1 MDRTMKTKFFYFIL
15 CTFLTATVLFSGQKI
30 KEKDLAQKH
39 QDWLKITRYIIL
51 PEERE
56 VFLSLASDRERD
68 LFIQTFWK
76 QRDPTPGTPQNEYRE
91 EHMKRFLYANTQ
103 LNRGTPREGWM
114 TDMGRIHILLGPPVS
129 IDRYP
134 SSTGVHP
141 CQIWYYYGDKT
152 KGLPTYFSILF
163 YQRGGSGE
171 YKLYNPA
178 SDGPAALL
186 IQPEMYDATD
196 YQGVYEKIKELA
208 PGVALASIS
217 MIPGEFPYSFIP
229 SPRNTIILSSIY
241 ESPKKDI
248 NPNYATHFLNFR
260 GVVSTEYLTNY
271 IESATDTA
279 LIVDPI
285 LNINFLHFS
294 INPKEVSIDYFE
306 PRDQYFCNFQLN
318 VSVRKDEEL
327 VFQYSKDFPFY
338 FAPAEIDNIRANGIA
353 IQDSFPLIEG
363 EYAFD
368 ILIQNS
374 VGKEFSAFDGRI
386 SVPEPSN
393 QPRIIGPILGYEL
406 QDYASHLFTPFKTV
420 DKRLLIDPNDT
431 FSAVEDITLFFNI
444 TETSRDLWEQGKIEV
459 AINGLTAKNPTEKFD
474 TLYLKDYR
482 YNRVMG
488 VTHMI
493 PGQALSPDYYQLKV
507 VLKDAQERVV
517 DEQTAEFIVSP
528 EAAVPHP
535 VILAKSFPL
544 SNSFLYLYSLAYQYD
559 RIKNFPKA
567 EEFYQKAY
575 SLNPEYTSGVVEYAQ
590 FLNRVQKSNAAL
602 NLIESVKGDEG
613 LRFEYHLIKGQAL
626 MGMEQY
632 FQAIENLLEGNKIYN
647 SNTQLLNSLG
657 FCYYKT
663 NQTKEAIDVLRAS
676 LRLNP
681 EQQQVQELL
690 AEIEKTP
697 L

>member
-1 MDRTMKTKFFYFIL
+1 MKNKFFHFFLL
-15 CTFLTATVLFSGQKI
+15 CLITAAVSFPGQKI
-30 KEKDLAQKH
+30 KEKDLAPKYQE
-39 QDWLKITRYIIL
+39 WLKITRYIIL

-56 VFLSLASDRERD
+56 VFFSLSSDRERD

-114 TDMGRIHILLGPPVS
+114 TDTGRIYILLGSPVS

-134 SSTGVHP
+134 SLAGVHP

-171 YKLYNPA
+171 YKIYNPA

-186 IQPEMYDATD
+186 VQPEMVDATN
-196 YQGVYEKIKELA
+196 YQAVYEKIKELA
-208 PGVALASIS
+208 PGIAMASIS

-248 NPNYATHFLNFR
+248 NPNYATHFLNFK

-279 LIVDPI
+279 LIIDPI

-306 PRDQYFCNFQLN
+306 PRDQYYCNFQLN
-318 VSVRKDEEL
+318 VSVRKNEDL
-327 VFQYSKDFPFY
+327 IFQYSKDFPFY
-338 FAPAEIDNIRANGIA
+338 FSPEEIDTIRANGIA

-363 EYAFD
+363 EYTFD

-374 VGKEFSAFDGRI
+374 VGKEFSAFDGHI
-386 SVPEPSN
+386 SVPESSN

-406 QDYASHLFTPFKTV
+406 QNYASHLFTPFKTV
-420 DKRLLIDPNDT
+420 DKRLLIDPNNT
-431 FSAVEDITLFFNI
+431 FSAAEDIALFFNI
-444 TETSRDLWEQGKIEV
+444 TETSRDLWEQGQVNIL
-459 AINGLTAKNPTEKFD
+459 INGMTARNPIEKSYI
-474 TLYLKDYR
+474 LNLKDYR
-482 YNRVMG
+482 FNRIMG
-488 VTHMI
+488 MTYVI
-493 PGQALSPDYYQLKV
+493 PAQDLSPDYYQLKA
-507 VLKDAQERVV
+507 VLKDTQGRAI

-535 VILAKSFPL
+535 IILSKSFPL
-544 SNSFLYLYSLAYQYD
+544 SNSYLYLYSLAYQYD
-559 RIKNFPKA
+559 RIKNYPKA
-567 EEFYQKAY
+567 DEFYRKAY
-575 SLNPEYTSGVVEYAQ
+575 SLNPDYTRGIVEYAQ
-590 FLNRVQKSNAAL
+590 FLIRIHKPKSAL
-602 NLIESVKGDEG
+602 DLIEAVKGHEE
-613 LRFEYHLIKGQAL
+613 LRFDYYLTKGQAL

-632 FQAIENLLEGNKIYN
+632 FQAIENFSEGNKIYN
-647 SNTQLLNSLG
+647 SNTSLLNSLG

-663 NQTKEAIDVLRAS
+663 NQKKEAIEVLRAS

-681 EQQQVQELL
+681 EQQQVKRLL
-690 AEIEKTP
+690 EEVEKNP
-697 L
+697 F

>member
-1 MDRTMKTKFFYFIL
+1 MKTKYCHFFLSIL
-15 CTFLTATVLFSGQKI
+15 FTAAMLFSGQKI
-30 KEKDLAQKH
+30 KENDLAPKYQE
-39 QDWLKITRYIIL
+39 WLKITRYIIL
-51 PEERE
+51 SEERE
-56 VFLSLASDRERD
+56 VFLSLSSDKERD

-91 EHMKRFLYANTQ
+91 EHMKRLQYANTM

-114 TDMGRIHILLGPPVS
+114 TDMGRIYILLGPPVS

-134 SSTGVHP
+134 SSAGVHP

-178 SDGPAALL
+178 SDGPASLL
-186 IQPEMYDATD
+186 VQTEMVDTTN

-208 PGVALASIS
+208 PGIAMASIS

-229 SPRNTIILSSIY
+229 SPRNTIILSSIFD
-241 ESPKKDI
+241 SAKKDI

-271 IESATDTA
+271 IESATNTA
-279 LIVDPI
+279 LIVNPI
-285 LNINFLHFS
+285 LNINFLHIS

-306 PRDQYFCNFQLN
+306 PRDQYYCNFQLN
-318 VSVRKDEEL
+318 VSVRKDQKL
-327 VFQYSKDFPFY
+327 IFQYSNDFPFY

-406 QDYASHLFTPFKTV
+406 QDYASHLFIPFKTV
-420 DKRLLIDPNDT
+420 DKRLLIDPSDT
-431 FSAVEDITLFFNI
+431 FSAAEDIALFFNI
-444 TETSRDLWEQGKIEV
+444 METSKQLWEQGKIEI
-459 AINGLTAKNPTEKFD
+459 AIKGLTAKILTEKFY
-474 TLYLKDYR
+474 TLDLKDYL
-482 YNRVMG
+482 YNKIMG
-488 VTHMI
+488 MTYVI
-493 PGQALSPDYYQLKV
+493 PGGDLSPDYYQLKL
-507 VLKDAQERVV
+507 VLQDNQERVV

-559 RIKNFPKA
+559 RIKNYPKA
-567 EEFYQKAY
+567 EESYQKAY
-575 SLNPEYTSGVVEYAQ
+575 SLNPEYTRGIVEYAQ
-590 FLNRVQKSNAAL
+590 FLIKIKKPSAAL
-602 NLIESVKGDEG
+602 DLIESVKGDEG
-613 LRFEYHLIKGQAL
+613 LRFEYYLIKGQAL

-647 SNTQLLNSLG
+647 SNTHLLNSLG

-663 NQTKEAIDVLRAS
+663 NQRKEAIAVLRAS

-690 AEIEKTP
+690 EQVEKN
-697 L
+697 

>member
-1 MDRTMKTKFFYFIL
+1 MKNKFLPLI
-15 CTFLTATVLFSGQKI
+15 LFSFFAAAVLHPGQKI
-30 KEKDLAQKH
+30 KEKDLAPKY

-56 VFLSLASDRERD
+56 VFFSLSSERERD
-68 LFIQTFWK
+68 LFIETFWK

-134 SSTGVHP
+134 SSAGVHP

-186 IQPEMYDATD
+186 VQPEMYDATD

-208 PGVALASIS
+208 PGIAMASIS
-217 MIPGEFPYSFIP
+217 MIPGEYPYSFIP
-229 SPRNTIILSSIY
+229 SPRNTIILSTIY

-279 LIVDPI
+279 LIIDPI

-306 PRDQYFCNFQLN
+306 PKDQYYCNFQLN
-318 VSVRKDEEL
+318 VSVRKDEDL

-338 FAPAEIDNIRANGIA
+338 FAPAEIENIRANGIA

-386 SVPEPSN
+386 TVPEPSDR
-393 QPRIIGPILGYEL
+393 PRIIGPVLGYQL
-406 QDYASHLFTPFKTV
+406 QDYASHLFIPFKAI

-431 FSAVEDITLFFNI
+431 FSATEEIALFFNI
-444 TETSRDLWEQGKIEV
+444 MDTPKDLWEQGKIEIV
-459 AINGLTAKNPTEKFD
+459 INGLTAKNPKEKFF
-474 TLYLKDYR
+474 TLDLKDYG
-482 YNRVMG
+482 YNRIMG
-488 VTHMI
+488 ITYVI
-493 PGQALSPDYYQLKV
+493 PDQDLSPDYYQLKV
-507 VLKDAQERVV
+507 VLKDNQERVL

-559 RIKNFPKA
+559 RVKNSPKA

-575 SLNPEYTSGVVEYAQ
+575 SLKPDYARGIVEYAQ
-590 FLNRVQKSNAAL
+590 FLIRIKKPNAAL
-602 NLIESVKGDEG
+602 NLIEAVKGDEN
-613 LRFEYHLIKGQAL
+613 LRFEYYLIKGQAL

-632 FQAIENLLEGNKIYN
+632 FQAIENFSEGNKIYN
-647 SNTQLLNSLG
+647 SNTHLLNSLG

-663 NQTKEAIDVLRAS
+663 NQRKEAIEVLRAS

-681 EQQQVQELL
+681 EQQQIQELL
-690 AEIEKTP
+690 EQVEKNQD
-697 L
+697 

>member
-1 MDRTMKTKFFYFIL
+1 MKTKFFHFFL
-15 CTFLTATVLFSGQKI
+15 CGLFAATVLFSGQKI
-30 KEKDLAQKH
+30 REKDLALKY

-56 VFLSLASDRERD
+56 VFLTLSSDREKD

-186 IQPEMYDATD
+186 VQPEMYDATD

-208 PGVALASIS
+208 PGIAMASIS

-306 PRDQYFCNFQLN
+306 PRDQYYCNFQLN
-318 VSVRKDEEL
+318 VSVRKDQEL

-368 ILIQNS
+368 ILVQNS

-386 SVPEPSN
+386 SVPEPSD

-431 FSAVEDITLFFNI
+431 FSAAEDIALFFNI
-444 TETSRDLWEQGKIEV
+444 TETSKDLWEQGKIEI
-459 AINGLTAKNPTEKFD
+459 AIKGLTAKNPTEKFY
-474 TLYLKDYR
+474 TLDLKDYR
-482 YNRVMG
+482 YNKIMG
-488 VTHMI
+488 ITHMI
-493 PGQALSPDYYQLKV
+493 PGQDLSPDYYQLKV
-507 VLKDAQERVV
+507 VLKDIQERVV

-559 RIKNFPKA
+559 KTKNYPKA
-567 EEFYQKAY
+567 EESYQKAY
-575 SLNPEYTSGVVEYAQ
+575 SLNPEYTRGIVEYAQ
-590 FLNRVQKSNAAL
+590 FLIKIKKPNAAL

-613 LRFEYHLIKGQAL
+613 LRFEYYLIKGQGL
-626 MGMEQY
+626 IGMEQY

-647 SNTQLLNSLG
+647 SNTHLLNSLG
-657 FCYYKT
+657 LCYYKT
-663 NQTKEAIDVLRAS
+663 NQRKEAIEVLRAS

-690 AEIEKTP
+690 EQLEKNP

>member
-1 MDRTMKTKFFYFIL
+1 MKNKLFHFFLLCL
-15 CTFLTATVLFSGQKI
+15 CTTALLFSGQKI
-30 KEKDLAQKH
+30 KEKDLPQKY
-39 QDWLKITRYIIL
+39 QEWLKITRYIIL

-56 VFLSLASDRERD
+56 VFLSLSSDRERD

-114 TDMGRIHILLGPPVS
+114 TDMGRIYILLGPPVS
-129 IDRYP
+129 IERYP
-134 SSTGVHP
+134 SSAGVHP

-178 SDGPAALL
+178 TDGPAALL
-186 IQPEMYDATD
+186 VQPEMVDATN
-196 YQGVYEKIKELA
+196 YKAVYEKIKELA
-208 PGVALASIS
+208 PGVAIASIT
-217 MIPGEFPYSFIP
+217 MIPGEYPYNFIP

-241 ESPKKDI
+241 DSPKKDI
-248 NPNYATHFLNFR
+248 NPSYATHFLNFK

-271 IESATDTA
+271 IESAADTA

-285 LNINFLHFS
+285 LNIHFLHFS

-306 PRDQYFCNFQLN
+306 PRDQYYCNFQLN
-318 VSVRKDEEL
+318 VSVRKDQDL

-353 IQDSFPLIEG
+353 VQDSFPLIEG
-363 EYAFD
+363 EYAVD

-374 VGKEFSAFDGRI
+374 VGKEFSAFEGRI
-386 SVPEPSN
+386 SVPEPSS

-406 QDYASHLFTPFKTV
+406 QDYASHLFIPFKTI

-431 FSAVEDITLFFNI
+431 FAAAEEIVLLFNI
-444 TETSRDLWEQGKIEV
+444 TETSKDLWEKGKIEIIV
-459 AINGLTAKNPTEKFD
+459 KGMTAKNPTEKFY
-474 TLYLKDYR
+474 TLNLSESS
-482 YNRVMG
+482 YNRIMG
-488 VTHMI
+488 MTYVI
-493 PGQALSPDYYQLKV
+493 PEGDLSPDYYQLKMA
-507 VLKDAQERVV
+507 LKDPQGRAV

-528 EAAVPHP
+528 EEAVPHP

-544 SNSFLYLYSLAYQYD
+544 SNSYLYLYSLAYQYD
-559 RIKNFPKA
+559 RIKNYPKA
-567 EEFYQKAY
+567 EEFYEKAY
-575 SLNPEYTSGVVEYAQ
+575 SLEPEYTRGVAEYAQ
-590 FLNRVQKSNAAL
+590 FLIKIKKHDAAL
-602 NLIESVKGDEG
+602 DLIESVKGDQDV
-613 LRFEYHLIKGQAL
+613 RFEYYLIKGQAL

-647 SNTQLLNSLG
+647 SNTRLLNSLG

-663 NQTKEAIDVLRAS
+663 NQRKEAVEVLRAS

-681 EQQQVQELL
+681 EQKQVRELL
-690 AEIEKTP
+690 QEIE
-697 L
+697 LNQD